1 MRVVELNAIALDDSI
16 NYSNGKCMIYLLSK
30 YLQILAKNVIAYA
43 YNVFLV
49 QESFPNGTIL
59 ASQGNHAKQ
68 TIGIDYYM
76 SHLSLTSLGD
86 MGYACVRATIPLT
99 LLR

>member
-1 MRVVELNAIALDDSI
+1 MRVVKPDAIALDDSI

-59 ASQGNHAKQ
+59 TSQWNHTKQ
-68 TIGIDYYM
+68 TVGVDYYM
-76 SHLSLTSLGD
+76 SHLSLTSLDD
-86 MGYACVRATIPLT
+86 MAYACVRASIPLS

>member
-1 MRVVELNAIALDDSI
+1 MSDTIAFDDSI
-16 NYSNGKCMIYLLSK
+16 DYSNGKCMINLLSK
-30 YLQILAKNVIAYA
+30 YLQILAEDVVAYT
-43 YNVFLV
+43 YNIFLV

-59 ASQGNHAKQ
+59 TSQRNHAKQ
-68 TIGIDYYM
+68 TIGIYYYM

-86 MGYACVRATIPLT
+86 MAYACVRAPILPP